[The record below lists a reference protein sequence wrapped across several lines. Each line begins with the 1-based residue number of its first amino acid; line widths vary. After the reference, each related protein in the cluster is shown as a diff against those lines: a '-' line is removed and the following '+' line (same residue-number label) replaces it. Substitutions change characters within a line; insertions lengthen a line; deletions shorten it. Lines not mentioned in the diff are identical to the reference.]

1 MFVTIQ
7 ETPPDHRGGYELAT
21 RELDIEAGDYDTAVD
36 QARDQLPEGW
46 RILSFRVDR

>member
-7 ETPPDHRGGYELAT
+7 ERPPDHRGGYELAT
-21 RELDIEAGDYDTAVD
+21 SELDIEADDYDAAVG
-36 QARDQLPEGW
+36 QAHDQLPAGW